1 MNDEFELWNLKVE
14 VVGDESA
21 MLCKHTVGDSFDVC
35 GEDITFSSGGSFSM
49 YALAAICRYCRRNR
63 GKHTKMTG

>member
-21 MLCKHTVGDSFDVC
+21 MICKHTVGDSFDVC
-35 GEDITFSSGGSFSM
+35 GEDITFSRGGFILDVCTRR
-49 YALAAICRYCRRNR
+49 YFAAIAGETEANAR
-63 GKHTKMTG
+63 K